1 MEESSKTM
9 KLSELFTTFLL
20 MIIGLALTPTVV
32 EQVGLVTGTGGDN
45 LTGPA
50 LAMADLITLFWVII
64 ILSIGLGSIY
74 KQFKATS

>member
-1 MEESSKTM
+1 M

-32 EQVGLVTGTGGDN
+32 EQVGLVTGVGGDN

-74 KQFKATS
+74 KQFRTQS

>member
-1 MEESSKTM
+1 M

-32 EQVGLVTGTGGDN
+32 EQVGLVTGVGGDN

-74 KQFKATS
+74 KQFKTTSSG